1 MCMPEKAMPAES
13 RQEGENDMLYVMVCK
28 QHRHEEKRFWVCQE
42 RQFVMPVLEKQ
53 IMPGIEALGMKTG

>member
-1 MCMPEKAMPAES
+1 
-13 RQEGENDMLYVMVCK
+13 MLYVMVCK